1 MSQGNNVFHVLAFQ
15 VQQGDL
21 AALAELER
29 HLGPATGV
37 IVRRALRTRS
47 VALALTRRIRGL
59 ASETGDPVA
68 SNSPQFV
75 TEIAESLCQSAVTDL
90 QGKAGRGQEVKDT
103 VVG

>member
-15 VQQGDL
+15 AQQGDL

-29 HLGPATGV
+29 HLGPATEV

-47 VALALTRRIRGL
+47 AALALTRRIRGL
-59 ASETGDPVA
+59 ASETGARTAGD
-68 SNSPQFV
+68 SPHVV

-90 QGKAGRGQEVKDT
+90 QGKAGRRQGANDT